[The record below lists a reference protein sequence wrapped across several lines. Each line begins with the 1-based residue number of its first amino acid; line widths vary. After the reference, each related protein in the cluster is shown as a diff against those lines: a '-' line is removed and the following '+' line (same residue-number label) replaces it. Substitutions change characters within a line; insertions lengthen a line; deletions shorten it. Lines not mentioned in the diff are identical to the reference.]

1 MDHATSV
8 KCFHAKNLF
17 GVNLFAGAA
26 IVAELKDFSIEGR
39 RQGPFTARKRAHAKI
54 AFVKLILRGVHTKNE
69 FWRRK
74 K

>member
-1 MDHATSV
+1 M

-17 GVNLFAGAA
+17 GVNLFASAA

-39 RQGPFTARKRAHAKI
+39 RQGPFTAARKRAHAKI
-54 AFVKLILRGVHTKNE
+54 AFVKLISRSVRTKNE